1 LAGGNDNRGQL
12 LLQVTFA
19 MGPHKHEKY

>member
-1 LAGGNDNRGQL
+1 VDGKEGRL

-19 MGPHKHEKY
+19 MGPHKHETY